1 MKLKQFKKNFISMYK
16 FKNFCEQVGI
26 EISSKTPR
34 QAIYDEY
41 KKLKIDNFLLKNKN
55 KELENNK

>member
-1 MKLKQFKKNFISMYK
+1 MYK